1 MSEGKRSRKLVWTL
15 ITTAVVLAVVGGLW
29 MTGNLPPG
37 ARLANA
43 DATADSTQVA
53 DSDAKNAKIDEDGE
67 DKEVAVPVELARAS
81 RRQIAAFYR
90 AASVIEA
97 DRLVDLVAKV
107 QGRVQAINVEEGD
120 WVQKGDVLAEM
131 ENGREKI
138 QLRRADLQSGEKER
152 LLERSREMLA
162 EELISHQEFVD
173 ADMAYQLALAER
185 DLASITVEETF
196 IRAPFA
202 GQVTERKIVL
212 GQQVVL
218 GGATFT
224 LADFEPLRVRV
235 HLPESVAR
243 KITTGQRVLV
253 APEAVAEPIEAVV
266 ERISPVVDPAT
277 STVRLT
283 LLLREGAEQARV
295 GGFAK
300 VRITTDTHTDALAV
314 PKTALV
320 EEGGLRSLFVA
331 AADTVRKVEIKTGLY
346 DETHI
351 EVLDGLSEGEY
362 VVTLGQ
368 GGLRTGT
375 RIDAL
380 NGEVVGYAPAPES
393 ESRLESHEDTVAAL
407 NIDH

>member
-1 MSEGKRSRKLVWTL
+1 MSEGKRSRKLVWSL
-15 ITTAVVLAVVGGLW
+15 IAVVAVLAVVGGLW

-37 ARLANA
+37 ARLAKA

-53 DSDAKNAKIDEDGE
+53 DSDAKNAKIDADEEDE
-67 DKEVAVPVELARAS
+67 EVAVPVELARAS

-97 DRLVDLVAKV
+97 DRLVDLVTRV

-120 WVQKGDVLAEM
+120 WVQKGDVLAEI

-162 EELISHQEFVD
+162 EELISHQDFVD
-173 ADMAYQLALAER
+173 ADMAFQLALAER
-185 DLASITVEETF
+185 DLASIAVEETF

-212 GQQVVL
+212 GQQVIL

-253 APEAVAEPIEAVV
+253 APEAVAEPIEALV

-380 NGEVVGYAPAPES
+380 NGEMVGYAPAPES
-393 ESRLESHEDTVAAL
+393 ESRLESSEDTVAAL
-407 NIDH
+407 TIDH